1 MIAMQFLL
9 FTLYA
14 PFSAHGE
21 VAVGEH
27 RMMWDRPGR
36 SAILGL
42 IAAALGIDRSD
53 ENGHARLD
61 ASLWYAV
68 QTDAG
73 GQPFT
78 DYQTTQ
84 VPSKKRKQSF
94 STRREELAADD
105 LNTIL
110 SVREWRADAL
120 YTIALWP
127 RQEAVDLEAIS
138 AALAR
143 PVFTLYAGRKAGPLG
158 WPLQP
163 RIVPADNLLQALA
176 DDPMKRDA
184 ELNKWLGSLMVA
196 GGQSLAFD
204 AEAQGHGAPEPQRIV
219 VRRDQLANRA
229 RWQFIERRE
238 GILDHPGAAS

>member
-1 MIAMQFLL
+1 VIAMQFLL

-42 IAAALGIDRSD
+42 VAAALGIDRSD
-53 ENGHARLD
+53 EDKHARLD
-61 ASLWYAV
+61 AGLWYAV

-84 VPSKKRKQSF
+84 VPSKRRKQSF
-94 STRREELAADD
+94 STRRQELGADD

-110 SVREWRADAL
+110 SVREWRSDAL

-127 RQEAVDLEAIS
+127 RHDDVELEAILS
-138 AALAR
+138 ALVK
-143 PVFTLYAGRKAGPLG
+143 PVFTLYLGRKAGPLG

-163 RIVPADNLLQALA
+163 RIVPADDLLQALEN
-176 DDPMKRDA
+176 DPMKMDV
-184 ELNKWLGSLMVA
+184 ELNTWLGSLKAA

-204 AEAQGHGAPEPQRIV
+204 AEAQGYGAPKPQRIV
-219 VRRDQLANRA
+219 VRRDQLASRA
-229 RWQFIERRE
+229 RWQFVERRE
-238 GILDHPGAAS
+238 GILDHPGITS